1 VKLILFGIVVLVAL
15 GVVVYLWWQRTPLT
29 PQSLARRAPLP
40 PMMSLRKS
48 TVLIA
53 AILVLLLCAGTVA
66 GVRALW
72 PSRKRTAV
80 PVESPMTRPT
90 SPASSFLD
98 RFPAEYTQIA
108 KAEAALPPKGV
119 PVIPPP
125 SGPTG
130 SVTTAEG
137 TGVQPARDPRQDV
150 QNAQILAALQSIDQT
165 LKAQQM
171 TQRVAVG
178 TTATPGQPAGTPP
191 PLPSKKKKWESLVK
205 EDAQQE
211 QAGLSPEQ
219 QQELATEQQGRD
231 IIHRARWAIPESPL
245 VTLYRSQT
253 LAGRLLQSISS
264 DIPGQVKIQITAPVL
279 DRFGYDTTIIPKDS
293 IVIASQEGKPTYGTS
308 RLNIRL
314 EQLEFPSGEVV
325 QFKAAIGS
333 EDGAN
338 GLEGKTNNH
347 YGKLILATGLSAL
360 LNIGIRTAA
369 GTPGRGYQYQDPMQ
383 SAAQDVGQS
392 VQRDAQSIVD
402 RELHIPP
409 TITVKAGE
417 FCTINLQENIQFSKN
432 PVVVR

>member
-1 VKLILFGIVVLVAL
+1 VKLVLLSVVVLVAL
-15 GVVVYLWWQRTPLT
+15 GLAVYLWWQRAPLT

-53 AILVLLLCAGTVA
+53 ALLVLLLCAGTVA

-137 TGVQPARDPRQDV
+137 TGTQPARDPRQDA

-171 TQRVAVG
+171 TQRGAVG

-205 EDAQQE
+205 EDAQSE
-211 QAGLSPEQ
+211 QASLSPEQ
-219 QQELATEQQGRD
+219 QQAQAQQGQD
-231 IIHRARWAIPESPL
+231 IIRHARWAEAREPL
-245 VTLYRSQT
+245 KTIYKSQQLTGTLRR
-253 LAGRLLQSISS
+253 AISS
-264 DIPGQVKIQITAPVL
+264 EVPGIAICDLSIPVFDKY
-279 DRFGYDTTIIPKDS
+279 GYDEMILDKGTAVVMK
-293 IVIASQEGKPTYGTS
+293 QKGGLTYGAT
-308 RLNIRL
+308 RVPIAVDQI
-314 EQLEFPSGEVV
+314 EMPSGEVWEV
-325 QFKAAIGS
+325 KADIQA
-333 EDGAN
+333 EDGKN
-338 GLEGKTNNH
+338 GLAGKVNNH
-347 YGKLILATGLSAL
+347 YGKIALAAVLNAALSLGSASL
-360 LNIGIRTAA
+360 A
-369 GTPGRGYQYQDPMQ
+369 GTPGRGQYYENPAQ
-383 SAAQDVGQS
+383 SAARQGAESFSSDMRGI
-392 VQRDAQSIVD
+392 VQQQLKV
-402 RELHIPP
+402 PP
-409 TITVKAGE
+409 TIDIKAGTV
-417 FCTINLQENIQFSKN
+417 CLVQLDENVTFSKK
-432 PVVVR
+432 PVLVP